1 MSRIGQRCEAI
12 APLFLPAA
20 SARDTVAVARLTAAG
35 GADAA
40 TTARAAGRAL
50 LGNLEEKYTVRFRA
64 VVVLLALLGAVN
76 CVHARAPARGA
87 LPADIKVPS
96 DVTLAVYL
104 PASDRKFRFYLDQW
118 AVWME
123 PGKALEESVN
133 ATLKTYF
140 ERAFIA
146 DPATD
151 QPYGLLLS
159 IHPKLKFENGT
170 IRQTMKYK
178 VFGPHQEVL
187 LEGDKQATA
196 GTGDV
201 LEGGSFAEVSLQAM
215 RQIVIEVLTRLR
227 PDAAKFPV
235 AGKLADVPRELLVD
249 KDSPLASGTGFFI
262 NNAGQVMTAAHVV
275 QDCVVVDVQRD
286 DKKLSGRIVASSN
299 LVDLAVLDT
308 GTPVARFLP
317 FRQSFEL
324 NLGEPVTNVGFPLQK
339 ILAPSANLT
348 RGNVS
353 SRGALAGSVGQF
365 QFSAPIQPGSS
376 GGPVV
381 SDGGELLG
389 VTVATLDVRRLIET
403 GALPQNVNFALEAH
417 YAAMFLRK
425 NHIAFTELEPN
436 RKGDIR
442 TGNEAALS
450 TVVSLTCFQ

>member
-1 MSRIGQRCEAI
+1 M
-12 APLFLPAA
+12 
-20 SARDTVAVARLTAAG
+20 
-35 GADAA
+35 
-40 TTARAAGRAL
+40 
-50 LGNLEEKYTVRFRA
+50 RFRA
-64 VVVLLALLGAVN
+64 VVVLLALLGAMP
-76 CVHARAPARGA
+76 CVHARPAARGG

-104 PASDRKFRFYLDQW
+104 PASDRKLRFYLDRFG
-118 AVWME
+118 VWME
-123 PGKALEESVN
+123 PGKALDESVN

-140 ERAFIA
+140 EHAFIA
-146 DPATD
+146 DPVSD
-151 QPYGLLLS
+151 QGYGLLLS
-159 IHPKLKFENGT
+159 VHPKLKFESGGVH
-170 IRQTMKYK
+170 QTMKYK
-178 VFGPHQEVL
+178 VFGPHKELL
-187 LEGDKQATA
+187 LEGEKQATA
-196 GTGDV
+196 DSGNV
-201 LEGGSFAEVSLQAM
+201 LEGGSFNDVSLQTM
-215 RQIVIEVLTRLR
+215 RQIIIEVLTRLR
-227 PDAAKFPV
+227 PDAVKFPA
-235 AGKLADVPRELLVD
+235 AGKLVNMPREQLVD
-249 KDSPLASGTGFFI
+249 KDNPLASGTGFFI
-262 NNAGQVMTAAHVV
+262 NNSGQVLTAAHVV

-286 DKKLSGRIVASSN
+286 EKKLTGSVIASSN

-308 GTPVARFLP
+308 GTPAARFLP
-317 FRQSFEL
+317 FRKSFEL

-339 ILAPSANLT
+339 ILAPTANLT

-403 GALPQNVNFALEAH
+403 GALPQNVNFALEAN

-425 NHIAFTELEPN
+425 HKIAFTEVEPN